1 MDMKKPEILLVTR
14 PLTPPWD
21 EASKN
26 FAIELAKELTDCKF
40 HILTGKTE
48 KYLPG
53 NITQHEIYRGAG
65 WKSFIQK
72 SRLVLK
78 LRGIFKRNPGIK
90 IVHFI
95 FTLTPFNSKILKVL
109 TKDFKGRI
117 IYTACI
123 LQRKTSLKSLIFVDQ
138 IVAYSQYSASELK
151 VTQKPIKIIP
161 PFLNFNDFPLLNE
174 DERRKIRGKWG
185 IKSYEKLILYPGEY
199 ARLKAVS
206 TLWEGFR
213 KILKTQPNSYLFMAC
228 RPKTKLDVKEE
239 EKFTNEA
246 HKTGLGSRVRF
257 LGTVE
262 DMAHLYSA
270 ADLTV
275 FPVSSMKGKFDFPF
289 VLLESLACGT
299 PIITSDVAP
308 LPEIWEGNNE
318 FKKQFTFKAGDVGW
332 FVKKSLEVLSNDR
345 QEYTKKLSEFIRKR
359 FNKKDVLENY
369 RLIYE
374 KILKGK

>member
-40 HILTGKTE
+40 HILTGKTG

-53 NITQHEIYRGAG
+53 NITQHEIYKGAE
-65 WKSFIQK
+65 WNTIQK
-72 SRLVLK
+72 AKLFLK
-78 LRGIFKRNPGIK
+78 LSGIIKRNPK
-90 IVHFI
+90 INILHFL
-95 FTLTPFNSKILKVL
+95 FTPTAVNSKM
-109 TKDFKGRI
+109 FKRVINRFGDKTIHTIPCLPENESNPGSI
-117 IYTACI
+117 IPS
-123 LQRKTSLKSLIFVDQ
+123 KQ
-138 IVAYSQYSASELK
+138 IVAYSKFNADKLK
-151 VTQKPIKIIP
+151 KTGKDVKIIP
-161 PFLNFNDFPLLNE
+161 PFLNFNDFTLLNE